1 MPRPVLQLVAGL
13 LGLLAAA
20 AFALGVINAPHRG
33 RLPGEKPDSAA
44 SAGAAIEAEEATPL
58 STERIEGPPPPPE
71 LTPEE
76 KAKLEAEA
84 KAKEEAEAARRAEQA
99 ASAPA
104 SPTPTTP
111 AQPVQ
116 PPADR
121 VGDLLDGVTPPPA
134 DPPF

>member
-1 MPRPVLQLVAGL
+1 MPRPVLQLVAAILTLVAVG
-13 LGLLAAA
+13 
-20 AFALGVINAPHRG
+20 AFAMGVINAPHRG
-33 RLPGEKPDSAA
+33 RLPGEKPDASASAA
-44 SAGAAIEAEEATPL
+44 PAIEAEEATPL

-84 KAKEEAEAARRAEQA
+84 KAKEQAEAARKAQEEAAARAA
-99 ASAPA
+99 AT
-104 SPTPTTP
+104 TPGPVAP
-111 AQPVQ
+111 AQPPQ
-116 PPADR
+116 DR